1 MFGRNDKMAGNGAAA
16 GCLEG
21 VRVLDLTQFE
31 AGPSCT
37 EALAWLGAEVVKV
50 ENPQGGEAG
59 RNLLGR
65 QPAGDHVRNQDSWY
79 FLLFN
84 ANKKSITV
92 NLKSE
97 RGLAL
102 VKDMAKR
109 ADIMVENFAPGAI
122 ERLGLGYEAVRAVNP
137 GIIYAQV
144 KGFGTGGPYESN
156 LAFDMIAQATGG
168 VMSITGEPDG
178 PPLKPGV
185 TLGDT
190 GTGMLLAISIL
201 GALYRRRGTGQGER
215 IEIAMQDAM
224 LQYIRVA
231 LSTQATYGVPAK
243 RNGSKVISGFAVPS
257 GIYPCKP
264 GGPNDYLYVYTS
276 RTNPAHWRRLLEVIG
291 RKDLIGDARFDTAAA
306 RLEQEPE
313 VDAMISAWTRQHDK
327 REAMRI
333 LGAAGVPAGAIFDTM
348 ELTEDAD
355 FERRGIMQTMAHPTI
370 GPFKMPGWPV
380 RFGGRTPEVKPA
392 PLLGQHTSEV
402 LGAWLG
408 LDDQAIDQLTKE
420 SVI

>member
-1 MFGRNDKMAGNGAAA
+1 MATNGAFA
-16 GCLEG
+16 GCLGG

-59 RNLLGR
+59 RFSLRGSSG
-65 QPAGDHVRNQDSWY
+65 QGQDSWY

-84 ANKKSITV
+84 ANKKSVTV

-102 VKDMAKR
+102 VKDMAKH
-109 ADIMVENFAPGAI
+109 ADVFVENFAPGAI
-122 ERLGLGYEAVRAVNP
+122 ERLGLGYDVVRTVNP
-137 GIIYAQV
+137 GIVYAQV
-144 KGFGTGGPYESN
+144 KGFGTGGPFEHN

-168 VMSITGEPDG
+168 VMSITGERDG

-201 GALYRRRGTGQGER
+201 AALYRRKGTGEGER

-231 LSTQATYGVPAK
+231 LSTQATYGVAAR
-243 RNGSKVISGFAVPS
+243 RNGAKVLSGFAVPS

-264 GGPNDYLYVYTS
+264 NGPNDYVYVYTS

-291 RKDLIGDARFDTAAA
+291 RKDLIGDPRFETGVARQE
-306 RLEQEPE
+306 REPE
-313 VDAMISAWTRQHDK
+313 VDEMIGAWAKQHDK
-327 REAMRI
+327 REAMRL
-333 LGAAGVPAGAIFDTM
+333 LGDAGVPAGAIFDTL
-348 ELTEDAD
+348 ELTNEAD
-355 FERRGIMQTMAHPTI
+355 FERRGIMQTMDHPTV

-380 RFGGRTPEVKPA
+380 RFSGRTPKVEPA
-392 PLLGQHTSEV
+392 PLLGQHTTEV
-402 LGAWLG
+402 LGEWLG
-408 LDDQAIDQLTKE
+408 MNGEQVDQLGKDGI
-420 SVI
+420 V

>member
-1 MFGRNDKMAGNGAAA
+1 MAANDAPSD
-16 GCLEG
+16 CLAG

-59 RNLLGR
+59 RSLLHG
-65 QPAGDHVRNQDSWY
+65 ASNDGHDSWY

-84 ANKKSITV
+84 ANKKSVTV

-122 ERLGLGYEAVRAVNP
+122 ERLGLSYDAVREVNP
-137 GIIYAQV
+137 GIIFAQL
-144 KGFGTGGPYESN
+144 KGFGTGGPYENN

-201 GALYRRRGTGQGER
+201 AALYRRRATGQGEH

-231 LSTQATYGVPAK
+231 LSSQATQGVAAK
-243 RNGSKVISGFAVPS
+243 RNGAKILSGFAVPS
-257 GIYPCKP
+257 GAYPCKP
-264 GGPNDYLYVYTS
+264 CGPNDYVYVYTS
-276 RTNPAHWRRLLEVIG
+276 RTNPLHWRRLLEVIG
-291 RKDLIGDARFDTAAA
+291 RKDLIGDPRFDTAVA
-306 RLEQEPE
+306 RLEHERD
-313 VDAMISAWTRQHDK
+313 VDDMISAWTRQHDK

-333 LGAAGVPAGAIFDTM
+333 LGDAGVPAGAVFDTM
-348 ELTEDAD
+348 ELTDDPD
-355 FERRGIMQTMAHPTI
+355 FERRGIMQTMQHPAA
-370 GPFKMPGWPV
+370 GAFKMPGWPV
-380 RFGGRTPEVKPA
+380 RFDGATPKVESS
-392 PLLGQHTSEV
+392 PLLGQHTKDV
-402 LGAWLG
+402 LADWLG
-408 LDDQAIDQLTKE
+408 LDESQIAQLGKDN
-420 SVI
+420 II

>member
-1 MFGRNDKMAGNGAAA
+1 MATDGAPA
-16 GCLEG
+16 GYLAG

-50 ENPQGGEAG
+50 ENPKGGEAG
-59 RNLLGR
+59 RFLLYG
-65 QPAGDHVRNQDSWY
+65 ATDHQQDSWY

-97 RGLAL
+97 GGLAL

-137 GIIYAQV
+137 GIIYAQL
-144 KGFGTGGPYESN
+144 KGFGAGGPHEKS

-168 VMSITGEPDG
+168 VMSITGDADG
-178 PPLKPGV
+178 PPIKPGV

-201 GALYRRRGTGQGER
+201 GALYRRRETGEGEH

-231 LSTQATYGVPAK
+231 LSSQATQKSAAK
-243 RNGSKVISGFAVPS
+243 RNGAKILSGFAVPS
-257 GIYPCKP
+257 GIFPCKP
-264 GGPNDYLYVYTS
+264 GGPNDYVYIYTS
-276 RTNPAHWRRLLEVIG
+276 RTNPAHWQRLLEVIG
-291 RKDLIGDARFDTAAA
+291 RAELIGDPRFDTGVA
-306 RLEQEPE
+306 RLEHEPE
-313 VDAMISAWTRQHDK
+313 VDEMISAWTRKHDK

-333 LGAAGVPAGAIFDTM
+333 LGEAGVPAGAVFDTM
-348 ELTEDAD
+348 ELTEDPD
-355 FERRGIMQTMAHPTI
+355 FARRGIMQTMQHPVA

-380 RFGGRTPEVKPA
+380 RFNGRPPTVEPA
-392 PLLGQHTSEV
+392 PLLGQHTQEV
-402 LGAWLG
+402 LSDWLG
-408 LDDQAIDQLTKE
+408 LKEDEIAQLGKDK
-420 SVI
+420 VI

>member
-1 MFGRNDKMAGNGAAA
+1 MVTGALP
-16 GCLEG
+16 GCLAG

-37 EALAWLGAEVVKV
+37 EALAWLGAEVVKI

-59 RNLLGR
+59 RSLLHG
-65 QPAGDHVRNQDSWY
+65 AADHQQDSWY

-84 ANKKSITV
+84 ANKKSVTV

-122 ERLGLGYEAVRAVNP
+122 ERLGLGYDVVRGVNP
-137 GIIYAQV
+137 GIIYAQL
-144 KGFGTGGPYESN
+144 KGFGTGGPYENN

-168 VMSITGEPDG
+168 VMSITGEADG

-201 GALYRRRGTGQGER
+201 AALYRRRGSGEGEH

-231 LSTQATYGVPAK
+231 LSSQATQGAAAK
-243 RNGSKVISGFAVPS
+243 RNGAKILSGFAVPS
-257 GIYPCKP
+257 GTYPCKP
-264 GGPNDYLYVYTS
+264 GGANDYVYVYTS
-276 RTNPAHWRRLLEVIG
+276 RTNPQHWRRLLEVIG

-306 RLEQEPE
+306 RLGHERE
-313 VDAMISAWTRQHDK
+313 VDDMISAWTRQHDK

-333 LGAAGVPAGAIFDTM
+333 LGDAGVPAGAVFDTM
-348 ELTEDAD
+348 ELTDDPD
-355 FERRGIMQTMAHPTI
+355 FERRGIVQTMQHPAA
-370 GPFKMPGWPV
+370 GAFKMPGWPV
-380 RFGGRTPEVKPA
+380 RFSGGTAKIEPA
-392 PLLGQHTSEV
+392 PLLGQHTDEV
-402 LGAWLG
+402 LSEWLG
-408 LDDQAIDQLTKE
+408 LDKDQIEQLGKDKI
-420 SVI
+420 V

>member
-1 MFGRNDKMAGNGAAA
+1 MAGNGAAA

-37 EALAWLGAEVVKV
+37 EALAWLGAQVVKV

-59 RNLLGR
+59 RYLLGR
-65 QPAGDHVRNQDSWY
+65 SSDQTRNQDSWY

-92 NLKSE
+92 NLKSG
-97 RGLAL
+97 RGLDL
-102 VKDMAKR
+102 VKDMARR

-144 KGFGTGGPYESN
+144 KGFGTGGPYEGN

-201 GALYRRRGTGQGER
+201 GALYRRRATGEGER

-291 RKDLIGDARFDTAAA
+291 RKELIGDARFDTAAA
-306 RLEQEPE
+306 RLEHEPE

-333 LGAAGVPAGAIFDTM
+333 LGNAGVPAGAIFDTM

-380 RFGGRTPEVKPA
+380 RFGGRTPEVRPA

-402 LGAWLG
+402 LGEWLG
-408 LDDQAIDQLTKE
+408 LDAQAIDQLTKE